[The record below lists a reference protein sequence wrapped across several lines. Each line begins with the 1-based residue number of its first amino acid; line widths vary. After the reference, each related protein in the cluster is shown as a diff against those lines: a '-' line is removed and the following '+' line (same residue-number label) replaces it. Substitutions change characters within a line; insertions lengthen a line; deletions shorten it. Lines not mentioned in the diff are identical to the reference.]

1 MEREQNQHQDEA
13 YESPRV
19 VDYGDL
25 VELTQRQT
33 TPPPIV
39 DADFQQGQS
48 ATFSAP

>member
-1 MEREQNQHQDEA
+1 MERNEKQETT

-25 VELTQRQT
+25 VELTQRQV

>member
-1 MEREQNQHQDEA
+1 MERKQEHEKT
-13 YESPRV
+13 YEPPRV

-25 VELTQRQT
+25 VELTQRQV

-48 ATFSAP
+48 ATFSGP